1 MAELVIV
8 GGKDV
13 QSSFQDIFKF
23 ARTSPVPRQKRS
35 IVVSPILIPENQRQP
50 FPRDVGKV
58 VDSDRPEGSR
68 FRLTGKGVDQEPK
81 GIFRINEN
89 TGSVS
94 VTRTLDREVMATYQL
109 FVETT
114 DVNGKTL
121 EGPVPLEII
130 VIDQNDNR
138 PTFREGP
145 YVGHVM
151 EGSPTGTTVM
161 RMTAFDAD
169 DPATDNALLR
179 YNIRQQTPDKP
190 SPNMFYIDP
199 EKGDIVTVVSPA
211 LLDRETLENPKY
223 ELIIEAQDMA
233 GLDVGLTGTA
243 TATIVIDDK
252 NDHSPKF
259 TKKEFQATVEEGAVG
274 VIVNLTVEDKDD
286 PTTGA
291 WRAAY
296 TIINGNPGQ
305 SFEIHTNPQTNE
317 GMLSVVKALDYEIS
331 AFHTLLIK
339 VENEDPLVPD
349 VSYGP
354 SSTATVHITVRDVNE
369 GPVFSPDPMMVTK
382 RENISVGS
390 VLLTANAT
398 DPDAASRFCFVFF
411 RYSVYKD
418 PAGWLNINPING
430 TVDTTAV
437 LDRES
442 PFVHNS
448 VYTALFLAI
457 DSGNPPATG
466 TGTLLIT
473 LEDVN
478 DNAPFIH
485 PTVAEVCDDAKN
497 LSVVILEASDKDL
510 HPNTDPFK
518 FEIHKPTVPDRVW
531 KISKINNTHAL
542 VSLLQ
547 NLNKANYNLPIMVT
561 DSGKPPMTNI
571 TDLRVQVCSC
581 KNSKVDC
588 NAAGAL
594 HVGLASVLLLSLLG
608 LASWVMVET
617 LFRGVCTIA
626 NAIVE
631 VRHTYQEAN
640 SDARHTQLCTVSA
653 PRRLPGA
660 YRPLRSQEGSRAAL
674 AVGPTQVPGA
684 LTTRGGRS
692 HLVEAQDESPGRRGS
707 PARRAQPPPGLPFE
721 EASCTGGLASYSP
734 GTGTVLLVL
743 RWQILRALPSSLRHP
758 SKQSWSDTFSETRPI
773 FTRPSQEGTPE
784 QLRPLFCPE
793 NSLSQDEAFGSPG
806 NQPGPLAQY
815 WLGNWLM
822 ANLRSSPPTETS
834 PTHHQ
839 LWLPG
844 SGLAPG
850 A

>member
-1 MAELVIV
+1 MQPGTPLVLCVLLSQVLLLTSAEDLDCAPGFQQKLFHINQPIEFIKDQSVLNLTFSDCKGNEKLRYEVSSPYFKVNSDGGLVALRNITAVGRTLFVHARTPHAEDMAELVIV
-8 GGKDV
+8 GGKDI
-13 QSSFQDIFKF
+13 QGSLQDIFKY

-58 VDSDRPEGSR
+58 VDSDRPEGSK

-94 VTRTLDREVMATYQL
+94 VTRTLDREAIATYQL

-114 DVNGKTL
+114 DANGRTL
-121 EGPVPLEII
+121 EGPVPLEVI

-138 PTFREGP
+138 PIFREGP

-179 YNIRQQTPDKP
+179 YHIRQQTPDKP

-286 PTTGA
+286 PATGA

-317 GMLSVVKALDYEIS
+317 GMLSVVK
-331 AFHTLLIK
+331 
-339 VENEDPLVPD
+339 
-349 VSYGP
+349 
-354 SSTATVHITVRDVNE
+354 
-369 GPVFSPDPMMVTK
+369 
-382 RENISVGS
+382 
-390 VLLTANAT
+390 LLTVNAT
-398 DPDAASRFCFVFF
+398 DPDSLQHQTI

-448 VYTALFLAI
+448 VYTALFLAV

-466 TGTLLIT
+466 TGTLLVT

-478 DNAPFIH
+478 DNAPVIH

-497 LSVVILEASDKDL
+497 LSVVILGASDKDL

-518 FEIHKPTVPDRVW
+518 FEIHKQTVPDKVW

-547 NLNKANYNLPIMVT
+547 NLNKANYNLPVMVT
-561 DSGKPPMTNI
+561 DSGKPPMTSV

-588 NAAGAL
+588 NAAGHLRASLAAAL
-594 HVGLASVLLLSLLG
+594 LT
-608 LASWVMVET
+608 T
-617 LFRGVCTIA
+617 LFT
-626 NAIVE
+626 
-631 VRHTYQEAN
+631 
-640 SDARHTQLCTVSA
+640 
-653 PRRLPGA
+653 
-660 YRPLRSQEGSRAAL
+660 L
-674 AVGPTQVPGA
+674 AC
-684 LTTRGGRS
+684 L
-692 HLVEAQDESPGRRGS
+692 
-707 PARRAQPPPGLPFE
+707 
-721 EASCTGGLASYSP
+721 
-734 GTGTVLLVL
+734 
-743 RWQILRALPSSLRHP
+743 
-758 SKQSWSDTFSETRPI
+758 
-773 FTRPSQEGTPE
+773 
-784 QLRPLFCPE
+784 
-793 NSLSQDEAFGSPG
+793 
-806 NQPGPLAQY
+806 
-815 WLGNWLM
+815 
-822 ANLRSSPPTETS
+822 
-834 PTHHQ
+834 
-839 LWLPG
+839 
-844 SGLAPG
+844 
-850 A
+850 

>member
-1 MAELVIV
+1 MASYRLLRRLVDSPEVAKEISAHQDVAVLSLAESTALSHWLRTFLINSFKLFPVLMQSFRSVFGCHVTVLTFLHSTGLSMYSVRLSAMYKITLSSTPNLQSPWGRLVQHPIQKAAFHNLRTWKMNLAEKKKLEVSGSVFNGLQMSYFKCQHDKVCEEISMTFSDCKGNKKLHYEVSSPHFKVTSDGTLVALKNITAVGRTLFVHARTPHAEDMAELVIV
-8 GGKDV
+8 GGKDI
-13 QSSFQDIFKF
+13 QGSLQDIFKF

-58 VDSDRPEGSR
+58 VDSDRPEGSK

-94 VTRTLDREVMATYQL
+94 VTRTLDRETIATYQL

-114 DVNGKTL
+114 DVSGKTL
-121 EGPVPLEII
+121 EGPVPLEVI

-138 PTFREGP
+138 PIFREGP
-145 YVGHVM
+145 YIGHVM

-317 GMLSVVKALDYEIS
+317 GMLSVVKPLDYEIS

-354 SSTATVHITVRDVNE
+354 SSTATVHITVLDVNE
-369 GPVFSPDPMMVTK
+369 GPVFYPDPMMVTK
-382 RENISVGS
+382 WENISVGS
-390 VLLTANAT
+390 VLLTVNAT
-398 DPDAASRFCFVFF
+398 DPDSLQHQTI

-457 DSGNPPATG
+457 DS
-466 TGTLLIT
+466 
-473 LEDVN
+473 
-478 DNAPFIH
+478 
-485 PTVAEVCDDAKN
+485 
-497 LSVVILEASDKDL
+497 
-510 HPNTDPFK
+510 
-518 FEIHKPTVPDRVW
+518 
-531 KISKINNTHAL
+531 
-542 VSLLQ
+542 
-547 NLNKANYNLPIMVT
+547 
-561 DSGKPPMTNI
+561 
-571 TDLRVQVCSC
+571 
-581 KNSKVDC
+581 
-588 NAAGAL
+588 
-594 HVGLASVLLLSLLG
+594 
-608 LASWVMVET
+608 
-617 LFRGVCTIA
+617 
-626 NAIVE
+626 
-631 VRHTYQEAN
+631 
-640 SDARHTQLCTVSA
+640 
-653 PRRLPGA
+653 
-660 YRPLRSQEGSRAAL
+660 
-674 AVGPTQVPGA
+674 
-684 LTTRGGRS
+684 
-692 HLVEAQDESPGRRGS
+692 
-707 PARRAQPPPGLPFE
+707 
-721 EASCTGGLASYSP
+721 
-734 GTGTVLLVL
+734 
-743 RWQILRALPSSLRHP
+743 
-758 SKQSWSDTFSETRPI
+758 
-773 FTRPSQEGTPE
+773 
-784 QLRPLFCPE
+784 
-793 NSLSQDEAFGSPG
+793 
-806 NQPGPLAQY
+806 
-815 WLGNWLM
+815 
-822 ANLRSSPPTETS
+822 
-834 PTHHQ
+834 
-839 LWLPG
+839 
-844 SGLAPG
+844 
-850 A
+850 

>member
-1 MAELVIV
+1 M
-8 GGKDV
+8 
-13 QSSFQDIFKF
+13 
-23 ARTSPVPRQKRS
+23 
-35 IVVSPILIPENQRQP
+35 
-50 FPRDVGKV
+50 
-58 VDSDRPEGSR
+58 
-68 FRLTGKGVDQEPK
+68 
-81 GIFRINEN
+81 
-89 TGSVS
+89 
-94 VTRTLDREVMATYQL
+94 
-109 FVETT
+109 
-114 DVNGKTL
+114 
-121 EGPVPLEII
+121 PLEVI

-138 PTFREGP
+138 PIFREGP
-145 YVGHVM
+145 YIGHVM

-286 PTTGA
+286 PATGA

-317 GMLSVVKALDYEIS
+317 GMLSVVKPLDYEIS

-354 SSTATVHITVRDVNE
+354 SSTATVHITVLDVNE
-369 GPVFSPDPMMVTK
+369 GPVFYPDPMMVTK
-382 RENISVGS
+382 QENISVGS
-390 VLLTANAT
+390 VLLTVNAT
-398 DPDAASRFCFVFF
+398 DPDSLQHQTI

-418 PAGWLNINPING
+418 PAGWLSINPING

-478 DNAPFIH
+478 DNAPVIY
-485 PTVAEVCDDAKN
+485 PTVAEVCDDARN
-497 LSVVILEASDKDL
+497 LSVVILGASDKDL

-518 FEIHKPTVPDRVW
+518 FEIHKQTVPDKVW

-588 NAAGAL
+588 NAAGTL
-594 HVGLASVLLLSLLG
+594 HLSLSLLLLFSLLSLL
-608 LASWVMVET
+608 
-617 LFRGVCTIA
+617 
-626 NAIVE
+626 
-631 VRHTYQEAN
+631 
-640 SDARHTQLCTVSA
+640 
-653 PRRLPGA
+653 
-660 YRPLRSQEGSRAAL
+660 
-674 AVGPTQVPGA
+674 
-684 LTTRGGRS
+684 
-692 HLVEAQDESPGRRGS
+692 
-707 PARRAQPPPGLPFE
+707 
-721 EASCTGGLASYSP
+721 
-734 GTGTVLLVL
+734 
-743 RWQILRALPSSLRHP
+743 
-758 SKQSWSDTFSETRPI
+758 
-773 FTRPSQEGTPE
+773 
-784 QLRPLFCPE
+784 
-793 NSLSQDEAFGSPG
+793 
-806 NQPGPLAQY
+806 
-815 WLGNWLM
+815 
-822 ANLRSSPPTETS
+822 
-834 PTHHQ
+834 
-839 LWLPG
+839 
-844 SGLAPG
+844 SGL
-850 A
+850 

>member
-1 MAELVIV
+1 
-8 GGKDV
+8 
-13 QSSFQDIFKF
+13 
-23 ARTSPVPRQKRS
+23 
-35 IVVSPILIPENQRQP
+35 
-50 FPRDVGKV
+50 
-58 VDSDRPEGSR
+58 
-68 FRLTGKGVDQEPK
+68 
-81 GIFRINEN
+81 
-89 TGSVS
+89 
-94 VTRTLDREVMATYQL
+94 
-109 FVETT
+109 
-114 DVNGKTL
+114 
-121 EGPVPLEII
+121 
-130 VIDQNDNR
+130 
-138 PTFREGP
+138 
-145 YVGHVM
+145 M

-317 GMLSVVKALDYEIS
+317 GMLSVIKPLDYEIS

-349 VSYGP
+349 ITYGP
-354 SSTATVHITVRDVNE
+354 SSTATVHITVLDVNE
-369 GPVFSPDPMMVTK
+369 SPVFYPDPMTVTR
-382 RENISVGS
+382 RENASVGS
-390 VLLTANAT
+390 VLLTLNAT
-398 DPDAASRFCFVFF
+398 DPDSLQHQTI
-411 RYSVYKD
+411 RYSIYKD

-430 TVDTTAV
+430 SVDTSAV

-457 DSGNPPATG
+457 DSGDPPATG

-478 DNAPFIH
+478 DNGPFIY

-497 LSVVILEASDKDL
+497 LSVVVLGASDKDL

-518 FEIHKPTVPDRVW
+518 FEIHKQAVADKVW

-561 DSGKPPMTNI
+561 DSGKPPMT
-571 TDLRVQVCSC
+571 TVTELRVQVCSC
-581 KNSKVDC
+581 RNSKVDC
-588 NAAGAL
+588 NSAGAPRA
-594 HVGLASVLLLSLLG
+594 GLAALLLTALLG
-608 LASWVMVET
+608 LA
-617 LFRGVCTIA
+617 CK
-626 NAIVE
+626 
-631 VRHTYQEAN
+631 
-640 SDARHTQLCTVSA
+640 
-653 PRRLPGA
+653 
-660 YRPLRSQEGSRAAL
+660 L
-674 AVGPTQVPGA
+674 A
-684 LTTRGGRS
+684 
-692 HLVEAQDESPGRRGS
+692 
-707 PARRAQPPPGLPFE
+707 
-721 EASCTGGLASYSP
+721 
-734 GTGTVLLVL
+734 
-743 RWQILRALPSSLRHP
+743 
-758 SKQSWSDTFSETRPI
+758 
-773 FTRPSQEGTPE
+773 
-784 QLRPLFCPE
+784 
-793 NSLSQDEAFGSPG
+793 
-806 NQPGPLAQY
+806 
-815 WLGNWLM
+815 
-822 ANLRSSPPTETS
+822 
-834 PTHHQ
+834 
-839 LWLPG
+839 
-844 SGLAPG
+844 
-850 A
+850 

>member
-1 MAELVIV
+1 MQPATPLVLCVLLSQVLLLTSAEDLDCTPGFQQKVFHIDQPAEFIEDQAILNLTFSDCKGNDKLHYEVSSPYFRVNTDGSLVALRNITAVGKTLFVHARTPHAEDMAELVIV
-8 GGKDV
+8 GGKDI
-13 QSSFQDIFKF
+13 QGSLQDIFKF

-50 FPRDVGKV
+50 FPRDVGK
-58 VDSDRPEGSR
+58 
-68 FRLTGKGVDQEPK
+68 
-81 GIFRINEN
+81 
-89 TGSVS
+89 
-94 VTRTLDREVMATYQL
+94 L
-109 FVETT
+109 FVETV
-114 DVNGKTL
+114 DVNGRTL
-121 EGPVPLEII
+121 EGPVPLEVI

-138 PTFREGP
+138 PIFREGP
-145 YVGHVM
+145 YIGHVM

-243 TATIVIDDK
+243 TATIMIDDK

-259 TKKEFQATVEEGAVG
+259 TKKEFQATVEEGAMG

-317 GMLSVVKALDYEIS
+317 GMLSVVKPLDYEIS

-349 VSYGP
+349 VSYGS
-354 SSTATVHITVRDVNE
+354 SSTATVHITVLDANE
-369 GPVFSPDPMMVTK
+369 SPVFYPDPMMVTK
-382 RENISVGS
+382 QENISVGS
-390 VLLTANAT
+390 VLLTVNAT
-398 DPDAASRFCFVFF
+398 DPDSLQRQTI

-430 TVDTTAV
+430 TVDTTAL

-448 VYTALFLAI
+448 VYTALFLAT

-478 DNAPFIH
+478 DNAPFIY

-497 LSVVILEASDKDL
+497 LSVVILGATDKDL

-518 FEIHKPTVPDRVW
+518 FEIHKQTVPDKVW

-547 NLNKANYNLPIMVT
+547 NLNKANYHLPIMVT

-588 NAAGAL
+588 NAAGAP
-594 HVGLASVLLLSLLG
+594 HFSAATALLLSLFS
-608 LASWVMVET
+608 LA
-617 LFRGVCTIA
+617 
-626 NAIVE
+626 
-631 VRHTYQEAN
+631 
-640 SDARHTQLCTVSA
+640 
-653 PRRLPGA
+653 RL
-660 YRPLRSQEGSRAAL
+660 
-674 AVGPTQVPGA
+674 
-684 LTTRGGRS
+684 
-692 HLVEAQDESPGRRGS
+692 
-707 PARRAQPPPGLPFE
+707 
-721 EASCTGGLASYSP
+721 
-734 GTGTVLLVL
+734 
-743 RWQILRALPSSLRHP
+743 
-758 SKQSWSDTFSETRPI
+758 
-773 FTRPSQEGTPE
+773 
-784 QLRPLFCPE
+784 
-793 NSLSQDEAFGSPG
+793 
-806 NQPGPLAQY
+806 
-815 WLGNWLM
+815 
-822 ANLRSSPPTETS
+822 
-834 PTHHQ
+834 
-839 LWLPG
+839 
-844 SGLAPG
+844 
-850 A
+850 

>member
-1 MAELVIV
+1 MQPRTPLLCVLLSQVLMLTSAEGLDCTPGFQQKVFYIDQPAEFIKDQAILNLTFSDCKGNDKLRYEVSSPYFKVNNDGSLVALRNITAVGKTLFVHARTPHAEDMAELVIV
-8 GGKDV
+8 GGKDI
-13 QSSFQDIFKF
+13 QGSLQDIFKF

-50 FPRDVGKV
+50 FPRDVGK
-58 VDSDRPEGSR
+58 
-68 FRLTGKGVDQEPK
+68 
-81 GIFRINEN
+81 
-89 TGSVS
+89 
-94 VTRTLDREVMATYQL
+94 L

-121 EGPVPLEII
+121 EGPVPLEVI

-138 PTFREGP
+138 PIFREGP
-145 YVGHVM
+145 YIGHVM

-243 TATIVIDDK
+243 TATIMIDDK

-317 GMLSVVKALDYEIS
+317 GMLSVVKPLDYEIS

-354 SSTATVHITVRDVNE
+354 SSTATVHITVLDVNE
-369 GPVFSPDPMMVTK
+369 GPVFYPDPMMVTK

-390 VLLTANAT
+390 VLLTVNAT
-398 DPDAASRFCFVFF
+398 DPDSLQHQTI

-430 TVDTTAV
+430 TVDTRAV

-478 DNAPFIH
+478 DNAPFIY

-497 LSVVILEASDKDL
+497 LSVVILGASDKDL

-518 FEIHKPTVPDRVW
+518 FEIHKQAVPDKVW

-542 VSLLQ
+542 VSLFQ
-547 NLNKANYNLPIMVT
+547 NLNKANYHLPIMVT

-588 NAAGAL
+588 NAAGDL
-594 HVGLASVLLLSLLG
+594 HSSVTSVLLLSLFS
-608 LASWVMVET
+608 LAC
-617 LFRGVCTIA
+617 L
-626 NAIVE
+626 
-631 VRHTYQEAN
+631 
-640 SDARHTQLCTVSA
+640 
-653 PRRLPGA
+653 
-660 YRPLRSQEGSRAAL
+660 
-674 AVGPTQVPGA
+674 
-684 LTTRGGRS
+684 
-692 HLVEAQDESPGRRGS
+692 
-707 PARRAQPPPGLPFE
+707 
-721 EASCTGGLASYSP
+721 
-734 GTGTVLLVL
+734 
-743 RWQILRALPSSLRHP
+743 
-758 SKQSWSDTFSETRPI
+758 
-773 FTRPSQEGTPE
+773 
-784 QLRPLFCPE
+784 
-793 NSLSQDEAFGSPG
+793 
-806 NQPGPLAQY
+806 
-815 WLGNWLM
+815 
-822 ANLRSSPPTETS
+822 
-834 PTHHQ
+834 
-839 LWLPG
+839 
-844 SGLAPG
+844 
-850 A
+850 

>member
-1 MAELVIV
+1 MQPRTPLLLCVLLSQVLPLTSAEDLDCTPGFQQKLFHIDQPAQFIEDQAILNLTFNDCKGNNKLHYEVSSPYFKVNHDGSLVALKNISAVGKTLFVHARTPHAEDMAELVIV
-8 GGKDV
+8 GGKDI
-13 QSSFQDIFKF
+13 QGSLQDIFKF

-58 VDSDRPEGSR
+58 VDSDRPEGSK

-94 VTRTLDREVMATYQL
+94 VTRTLDRETIATYQL

-121 EGPVPLEII
+121 EGPVPLEVI

-138 PTFREGP
+138 PIFREGP
-145 YVGHVM
+145 YIGHVM

-243 TATIVIDDK
+243 TATIMIDDK
-252 NDHSPKF
+252 NDHPPKF

-291 WRAAY
+291 WRAVY

-317 GMLSVVKALDYEIS
+317 GMLSVVKPLDYEIS

-354 SSTATVHITVRDVNE
+354 SSTATVHITVLDVNE
-369 GPVFSPDPMMVTK
+369 GPVFYPDPMMVT
-382 RENISVGS
+382 RQENISVGS
-390 VLLTANAT
+390 VLLTVNAT
-398 DPDAASRFCFVFF
+398 DPDSLQHQTI

-430 TVDTTAV
+430 TVDTMAV

-448 VYTALFLAI
+448 VYAALFLAI

-478 DNAPFIH
+478 DNAPFIY

-497 LSVVILEASDKDL
+497 LSVVILGASDKDL

-518 FEIHKPTVPDRVW
+518 FEIHKQAVPDKVW

-542 VSLLQ
+542 VSLVQ
-547 NLNKANYNLPIMVT
+547 NLNKANYHLPIMVT
-561 DSGKPPMTNI
+561 DSGKPPMTNV
-571 TDLRVQVCSC
+571 TDLRIQVCSC

-594 HVGLASVLLLSLLG
+594 HFSATLVLLASLFSLACL
-608 LASWVMVET
+608 
-617 LFRGVCTIA
+617 
-626 NAIVE
+626 
-631 VRHTYQEAN
+631 
-640 SDARHTQLCTVSA
+640 
-653 PRRLPGA
+653 
-660 YRPLRSQEGSRAAL
+660 
-674 AVGPTQVPGA
+674 
-684 LTTRGGRS
+684 
-692 HLVEAQDESPGRRGS
+692 
-707 PARRAQPPPGLPFE
+707 
-721 EASCTGGLASYSP
+721 
-734 GTGTVLLVL
+734 
-743 RWQILRALPSSLRHP
+743 
-758 SKQSWSDTFSETRPI
+758 
-773 FTRPSQEGTPE
+773 
-784 QLRPLFCPE
+784 
-793 NSLSQDEAFGSPG
+793 
-806 NQPGPLAQY
+806 
-815 WLGNWLM
+815 
-822 ANLRSSPPTETS
+822 
-834 PTHHQ
+834 
-839 LWLPG
+839 
-844 SGLAPG
+844 
-850 A
+850 

>member
-1 MAELVIV
+1 MQPRTPLVLGVLLSQVLLLTSAEDLDCTPGFQQKVFHIQQPAEFIEDQLILNCKQRHVTFSDCKGNEKLRYEVSSPYFKVNSDGGLVALRNISAVGRTLFIHARTPHAEDMAELMII
-8 GGKDV
+8 GGRDI
-13 QSSFQDIFKF
+13 QGPLQDIFKF

-58 VDSDRPEGSR
+58 VDSDRPEGSK

-94 VTRTLDREVMATYQL
+94 VTRTLDREMIATYQL

-138 PTFREGP
+138 PIFREGP

-179 YNIRQQTPDKP
+179 YHIRQQTPDKP

-243 TATIVIDDK
+243 TATIMIDDK

-286 PTTGA
+286 PATGA

-296 TIINGNPGQ
+296 TIINGNPAQ
-305 SFEIHTNPQTNE
+305 SFEIHTNAQTNE
-317 GMLSVVKALDYEIS
+317 GMLSVVKPLDYEIS

-354 SSTATVHITVRDVNE
+354 SSTATVHITVLDVNE
-369 GPVFSPDPMMVTK
+369 GPVFYPDPMMVTK
-382 RENISVGS
+382 QENISAGS
-390 VLLTANAT
+390 VLLTVNAT
-398 DPDAASRFCFVFF
+398 DPDSLQHQTI

-457 DSGNPPATG
+457 DS
-466 TGTLLIT
+466 
-473 LEDVN
+473 D
-478 DNAPFIH
+478 
-485 PTVAEVCDDAKN
+485 
-497 LSVVILEASDKDL
+497 
-510 HPNTDPFK
+510 
-518 FEIHKPTVPDRVW
+518 
-531 KISKINNTHAL
+531 THAL

-561 DSGKPPMTNI
+561 DSGKPPMTNV

-594 HVGLASVLLLSLLG
+594 RSSTVSLLLI
-608 LASWVMVET
+608 T
-617 LFRGVCTIA
+617 LFSVACLG
-626 NAIVE
+626 E
-631 VRHTYQEAN
+631 
-640 SDARHTQLCTVSA
+640 
-653 PRRLPGA
+653 
-660 YRPLRSQEGSRAAL
+660 
-674 AVGPTQVPGA
+674 
-684 LTTRGGRS
+684 
-692 HLVEAQDESPGRRGS
+692 
-707 PARRAQPPPGLPFE
+707 
-721 EASCTGGLASYSP
+721 
-734 GTGTVLLVL
+734 LLD
-743 RWQILRALPSSLRHP
+743 I
-758 SKQSWSDTFSETRPI
+758 
-773 FTRPSQEGTPE
+773 
-784 QLRPLFCPE
+784 
-793 NSLSQDEAFGSPG
+793 
-806 NQPGPLAQY
+806 
-815 WLGNWLM
+815 
-822 ANLRSSPPTETS
+822 
-834 PTHHQ
+834 
-839 LWLPG
+839 
-844 SGLAPG
+844 
-850 A
+850 

>member
-1 MAELVIV
+1 MQPATPLVLCVLLSQVLLLTSAEDLDCTPGFQQKVFHIDQPAEFIEDQAILNLTFSDCKGNDKLHYEVSSPYFRVNTDGSLVALRNITAVGKTLFVHARTPHAEDMAELVIV
-8 GGKDV
+8 GGKDI
-13 QSSFQDIFKF
+13 QGSLQDIFKF

-58 VDSDRPEGSR
+58 VDSDRPEGSK

-94 VTRTLDREVMATYQL
+94 VTRNLDRETIATYQL
-109 FVETT
+109 FVETV
-114 DVNGKTL
+114 DVNGRTL
-121 EGPVPLEII
+121 EGPVPLEVI

-138 PTFREGP
+138 PIFREGP
-145 YVGHVM
+145 YIGHVM

-211 LLDRETLENPKY
+211 LLDRE
-223 ELIIEAQDMA
+223 
-233 GLDVGLTGTA
+233 
-243 TATIVIDDK
+243 
-252 NDHSPKF
+252 
-259 TKKEFQATVEEGAVG
+259 FQATVEEGAMG

-317 GMLSVVKALDYEIS
+317 GMLSVVKPLDYEIS

-349 VSYGP
+349 VSYGS
-354 SSTATVHITVRDVNE
+354 SSTATVHITVLDANE
-369 GPVFSPDPMMVTK
+369 SPVFYPDPMMVTK
-382 RENISVGS
+382 QENISVGS
-390 VLLTANAT
+390 VLLTVNAT
-398 DPDAASRFCFVFF
+398 DPDSLQRQTI

-430 TVDTTAV
+430 TVDTTAL

-448 VYTALFLAI
+448 VYTALFLAT

-478 DNAPFIH
+478 DNAPFIY

-497 LSVVILEASDKDL
+497 LSVVILGATDKDL

-518 FEIHKPTVPDRVW
+518 FEIHKQTVPDKVW

-547 NLNKANYNLPIMVT
+547 NLNKANYHLPIMVT

-588 NAAGAL
+588 NAAGAP
-594 HVGLASVLLLSLLG
+594 HFSAATALLLSLFS
-608 LASWVMVET
+608 LA
-617 LFRGVCTIA
+617 
-626 NAIVE
+626 
-631 VRHTYQEAN
+631 
-640 SDARHTQLCTVSA
+640 
-653 PRRLPGA
+653 RL
-660 YRPLRSQEGSRAAL
+660 
-674 AVGPTQVPGA
+674 
-684 LTTRGGRS
+684 
-692 HLVEAQDESPGRRGS
+692 
-707 PARRAQPPPGLPFE
+707 
-721 EASCTGGLASYSP
+721 
-734 GTGTVLLVL
+734 
-743 RWQILRALPSSLRHP
+743 
-758 SKQSWSDTFSETRPI
+758 
-773 FTRPSQEGTPE
+773 
-784 QLRPLFCPE
+784 
-793 NSLSQDEAFGSPG
+793 
-806 NQPGPLAQY
+806 
-815 WLGNWLM
+815 
-822 ANLRSSPPTETS
+822 
-834 PTHHQ
+834 
-839 LWLPG
+839 
-844 SGLAPG
+844 
-850 A
+850 